1 MYPRFGAECMSEQ
14 GVPFLK
20 TSRHLPADPSA
31 FALLVLGFFLGVL
44 EPSSSAVFG
53 RFGGTG
59 GICIKTGTGMRCG
72 RNGGGRYASIPG
84 TGLAWRGSPIMV
96 RTGERLGGQGSLPE
110 APLGVGGPV
119 PGRGDS
125 GGLCV

>member
-1 MYPRFGAECMSEQ
+1 MFEEEDPLS
-14 GVPFLK
+14 K
-20 TSRHLPADPSA
+20 TSRHSPVDPSA

-44 EPSSSAVFG
+44 EPSSSAVLG

-59 GICIKTGTGMRCG
+59 GSCIKTGTGMRCG

-84 TGLAWRGSPIMV
+84 TELTWRGSPTVV
-96 RTGERLGGQGSLPE
+96 RTGGRVFDQGSLPE
-110 APLGVGGPV
+110 ASLGVGGLV

-125 GGLCV
+125 GGL